1 MTFSRRRNGRSRSR
15 RQGPP
20 SRAASLSRRRAETF
34 PPARGWLPLLPAGK
48 PLLPL
53 DGGLPLLS
61 GSALLLSLGDGL
73 PLHLD
78 GELSLPTGRECSL
91 PPRAKLLPPPVGSSP
106 AVERQ
111 TSHCRTASFPAVGQR
126 TSFVVGRQT
135 FLTVGRQIPL
145 AGGKR
150 ASPAVARGRRCF
162 LRLVGRRCTDLP
174 VCEWLCKPLIS
185 EAFRLTVWPAFP
197 KRDFFRRLAGGRL
210 ILPQHRTADSHLR
223 SFCRIPVPPA
233 GCLPLRGAF

>member
-1 MTFSRRRNGRSRSR
+1 MRKFMKRQHGLADCFLSVGRVDVYKRQLIGSGSTKTYAGAIEADATLRVTFSDP
-15 RQGPP
+15 QP
-20 SRAASLSRRRAETF
+20 EVC
-34 PPARGWLPLLPAGK
+34 LLYT
-48 PLLPL
+48 
-53 DGGLPLLS
+53 S
-61 GSALLLSLGDGL
+61 
-73 PLHLD
+73 
-78 GELSLPTGRECSL
+78 ECSL
-91 PPRAKLLPPPVGSSP
+91 PPRAKLLPPPVGASP

-162 LRLVGRRCTDLP
+162 LRLLGRRCTDLP

-197 KRDFFRRLAGGRL
+197 KRGLDVYKRQLYRVRGRKAAFALRRRTIQCRL
-210 ILPQHRTADSHLR
+210 HGQIY
-223 SFCRIPVPPA
+223 
-233 GCLPLRGAF
+233 